1 MTWGAMKDDVE
12 ETPGKILQKIRQN
25 SNTTIAELATYIG
38 VTERTIKRN
47 IQKMQAENALRRVG
61 SRKAGYR
68 EVLDDECKTSHK

>member
-1 MTWGAMKDDVE
+1 MKDDVE